1 MIYIHIKKHGSP
13 LGHVVI
19 VKDNNPC
26 PYTITSGVKSKDS
39 TKNPKFC
46 LCVVQ
51 LLRNKE
57 EDDERYCSS
66 SYLTAHNHGII
77 VQ

>member
-1 MIYIHIKKHGSP
+1 MSLWFTYTLKKHGSP

-46 LCVVQ
+46 LCVV
-51 LLRNKE
+51 
-57 EDDERYCSS
+57 
-66 SYLTAHNHGII
+66 LTTT
-77 VQ
+77 

>member
-1 MIYIHIKKHGSP
+1 MIYIHIKKHGPP

-26 PYTITSGVKSKDS
+26 PYTMTSGVKSKDS

-46 LCVVQ
+46 LCSTNYYVTKKKMTKDIVVVP
-51 LLRNKE
+51 
-57 EDDERYCSS
+57 
-66 SYLTAHNHGII
+66 I
-77 VQ
+77 

>member
-1 MIYIHIKKHGSP
+1 MIYIHIKKHGPP

-26 PYTITSGVKSKDS
+26 PYTMTSGVKSKDS

-46 LCVVQ
+46 LCVV
-51 LLRNKE
+51 
-57 EDDERYCSS
+57 
-66 SYLTAHNHGII
+66 LTTT
-77 VQ
+77 